1 MRLSSQEQ
9 PPGAQYW
16 SIAQLA
22 RALGVSYATVRRLVR
37 RGYIRAIRIGH
48 LWRIPDEEVQR
59 LRHEG
64 TVR

>member
-9 PPGAQYW
+9 PSGAQYW

-22 RALGVSYATVRRLVR
+22 RALRVSYSTVMRLVR
-37 RGYIRAIRIGH
+37 RGYIRAIRIGR
-48 LWRIPDEEVQR
+48 LWRISDEEVQR
-59 LRHEG
+59 LRREG